1 MPKKFYINYLTGG
14 SINETPV
21 ETPLKKK
28 SNMYVKEL
36 VKELLT
42 LEKETKGTVTGIT
55 IKPFKVK
62 HYSFDD
68 FRKLFIKYVII
79 PKNVISGK
87 VSVNSPVEEI
97 YQEEKKKPSI
107 EYCETGKLAEGEDYD
122 QKIHKMG
129 ETPYQRCYDF
139 YPTNYP
145 EKNKVRDK
153 FFVNDITDSK
163 IFKECKF
170 YTDEYLDFKKI
181 DLQKFYNNFSTFAFS
196 ILVDPIVDVTPHYDY
211 INCLKM
217 FNFLQKKTKWTNLSE
232 NMTESEFVKLFHDG
246 GKIDTIKELS
256 ESYKLFD
263 TEKYPKTTGKPM
275 FFAGLQNIEFDSYD
289 PLNNTFNKVFFT
301 TPGYFVNAKTAQTLD
316 MTSEYTINN
325 GERDLTVNFDNRMS
339 LPFADYEITNGGGK
353 GDTNTL

>member
-181 DLQKFYNNFSTFAFS
+181 DLSKFYNDFSLNALSSFMSLF
-196 ILVDPIVDVTPHYDY
+196 IDVAPHYDY
-211 INCLKM
+211 VNCLKM
-217 FNFLQKKTKWTNLSE
+217 FNFLQKKTKWTNLS
-232 NMTESEFVKLFHDG
+232 M
-246 GKIDTIKELS
+246 
-256 ESYKLFD
+256 
-263 TEKYPKTTGKPM
+263 
-275 FFAGLQNIEFDSYD
+275 
-289 PLNNTFNKVFFT
+289 
-301 TPGYFVNAKTAQTLD
+301 
-316 MTSEYTINN
+316 
-325 GERDLTVNFDNRMS
+325 
-339 LPFADYEITNGGGK
+339 
-353 GDTNTL
+353 